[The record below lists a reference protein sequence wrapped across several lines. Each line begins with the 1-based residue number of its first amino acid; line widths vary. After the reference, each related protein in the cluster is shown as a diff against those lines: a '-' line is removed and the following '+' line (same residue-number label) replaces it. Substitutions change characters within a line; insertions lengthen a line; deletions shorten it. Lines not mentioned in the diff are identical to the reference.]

1 MHSMSGSE
9 QFLKQVCTSQSLITG
24 TVYFTRQS
32 NLYFTIQVLSR
43 TTFLSQPIFNPFNN
57 KSKFSGKFETFLD
70 AQSNQSH
77 SMLFGRGIT
86 HTFSLDLIMT
96 HLPVN
101 DSG

>member
-1 MHSMSGSE
+1 MYSMSGSE

-32 NLYFTIQVLSR
+32 NLYFTIQVWL
-43 TTFLSQPIFNPFNN
+43 TLIFNPFNN
-57 KSKFSGKFETFLD
+57 KSTFSGKFETFLD
-70 AQSNQSH
+70 AQSNQSR

-86 HTFSLDLIMT
+86 YTFSLDLIMT